1 MSPPAPSVSSSGC
14 GATTTRRSAG
24 PSASG
29 SGARATAGPRRGWLR
44 KKCQIRSLA
53 PDGHQCPCQS
63 SQATTS
69 ARQPTKRVHAA
80 GEASRPGDRRHRREP
95 VAQHATE
102 RVREEAAVRHAG
114 GEHAAPVHAALPLEP
129 VEERAHEVDVARVG
143 GLHAPAR
150 AGGAEEMDAGVPLGR
165 DRDKA
170 VAGGQ
175 PPEARPPPLPA
186 GAAAEAVEVEHDG
199 QRAVGGCSRRSARG
213 GRPHPR
219 GRRPPARG
227 GTRRAARARRA
238 PPQHVSPGSSSV
250 LCYPAIEGEK
260 GHATMERTKRQGLAV
275 LLAGGLSGL
284 AAVAGAGT
292 ITITTTTST
301 TTTTVGCTVAT
312 TLDSIACRLA
322 ELEQLASTAPDVGK
336 LQTRLLKMIRRAEK
350 DASAAAGAPS
360 AKKERVFLQ
369 RLVTV
374 LTSFKF
380 TVTSLHGRRTIGK
393 STQGTLATLAAGV
406 RTDAQTLRKSL

>member
-1 MSPPAPSVSSSGC
+1 
-14 GATTTRRSAG
+14 
-24 PSASG
+24 
-29 SGARATAGPRRGWLR
+29 
-44 KKCQIRSLA
+44 
-53 PDGHQCPCQS
+53 
-63 SQATTS
+63 
-69 ARQPTKRVHAA
+69 
-80 GEASRPGDRRHRREP
+80 
-95 VAQHATE
+95 
-102 RVREEAAVRHAG
+102 
-114 GEHAAPVHAALPLEP
+114 
-129 VEERAHEVDVARVG
+129 
-143 GLHAPAR
+143 
-150 AGGAEEMDAGVPLGR
+150 
-165 DRDKA
+165 
-170 VAGGQ
+170 
-175 PPEARPPPLPA
+175 
-186 GAAAEAVEVEHDG
+186 
-199 QRAVGGCSRRSARG
+199 
-213 GRPHPR
+213 
-219 GRRPPARG
+219 
-227 GTRRAARARRA
+227 
-238 PPQHVSPGSSSV
+238 V

-301 TTTTVGCTVAT
+301 TTTTVGCTVAP